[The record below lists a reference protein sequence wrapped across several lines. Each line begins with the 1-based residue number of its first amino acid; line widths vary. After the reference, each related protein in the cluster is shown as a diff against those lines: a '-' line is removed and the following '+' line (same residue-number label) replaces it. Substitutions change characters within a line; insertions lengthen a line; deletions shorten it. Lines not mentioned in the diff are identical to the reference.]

1 MALGGSTAAWYNARM
16 PRPPRARPAAT
27 AEILRG
33 IFRHPPV
40 NPAELEQRLRS
51 LDGTEVRRFL
61 VEKLHSKE
69 LGEVEGG
76 LIISIFRVVGLGEAA
91 EPLIELVCDRSAQR
105 RARAYALTSLLHKD
119 EGGTLGER
127 LRRSVPEGEL
137 LLLAAQPVFDVLVSV
152 ESDPSAAEEVA
163 AALSGLEPA
172 MQPALFSQ
180 LEQLRRQVGTPA
192 VIAYGEVLQRGSVS
206 HPAVRKE
213 LIGALIEEGG
223 ADAAELLSSLRD
235 REQDPAA
242 RRELQGAL
250 LRLRTRSL
258 EGQAQSLGEYSAQ
271 LSSCDGQGAFFLLGS
286 RKNPDGRVTLAL
298 LCVRAA
304 ADLRDGY
311 VLTAQPPEQQDK
323 LLRAFASEA
332 GTRFAKIP
340 MPAAAALLKEATART
355 LALGMPLPADSLS
368 ALRFFERFEPTPAP
382 LPAPAPRT
390 RLTPA
395 ALRKILGRAEYRV
408 SWFFDDADLQA
419 SGLAEEQMP
428 PLSSPRSALWGT
440 ALKALAEGGGA
451 GLLRRV
457 VAMARHMA
465 LYHAL
470 REERE
475 EAALLA
481 AAAEATERD
490 FARSPLCRVL
500 LDRFLDPSAA
510 PELAMNSASESGPL
524 EDPLGIEGP
533 RGSDDDDDLGSGL
546 TRELA
551 AELGDEIPDLF
562 KAVTGRPARRQ
573 HLKARFFAAVEEP
586 RGRDLL
592 LLDLTEAVTLGLQR
606 ALSLLP
612 GDVRPRDEQQE
623 QAAHAMAVD
632 LRRFLLDRRRSD
644 VKALAGRLAEELVTT
659 CFLPSELASALALSV
674 LLTATRFV
682 DEVCGRC
689 PVRCIDQPARSVG
702 DAYFAPGHPARRR

>member
-1 MALGGSTAAWYNARM
+1 M
-16 PRPPRARPAAT
+16 
-27 AEILRG
+27 
-33 IFRHPPV
+33 
-40 NPAELEQRLRS
+40 
-51 LDGTEVRRFL
+51 RRFL
-61 VEKLHSKE
+61 VEKLRGKE

-91 EPLIELVCDRSAQR
+91 EPLIELVCDRAAQR

-119 EGGTLGER
+119 EGGALGER

-152 ESDPSAAEEVA
+152 ESDPAAAEEVA
-163 AALSGLEPA
+163 AALAGLEPA
-172 MQPALFSQ
+172 MQPALFAQ

-235 REQDPAA
+235 REQDQAA

-323 LLRAFASEA
+323 LLRAFATEA

-340 MPAAAALLKEATART
+340 LPAAAALLKEATART
-355 LALGMPLPADSLS
+355 LALGMPLPADALP
-368 ALRFFERFEPTPAP
+368 ALRFFERFEPVAAT

-419 SGLAEEQMP
+419 SGLAEDRMP
-428 PLSSPRSALWGT
+428 ALESPRSALWGA
-440 ALKALAEGGGA
+440 ALKALADGGGA
-451 GLLRRV
+451 GLARRV
-457 VAMARHMA
+457 VAMARHMS

-470 REERE
+470 RDERD
-475 EAALLA
+475 EAGLLA
-481 AAAEATERD
+481 AAADATEQD

-500 LDRFLDPSAA
+500 LERFLDPGAGT
-510 PELAMNSASESGPL
+510 ELRAASESGPH

-533 RGSDDDDDLGSGL
+533 AREDDDADMGSGL

-551 AELGDEIPDLF
+551 AELGDDIPDLF
-562 KAVTGRPARRQ
+562 KAVTNRPARRQ
-573 HLKARFFAAVEEP
+573 HLKARFFTGVEEP

-623 QAAHAMAVD
+623 QAAFAMAAD

>member
-1 MALGGSTAAWYNARM
+1 M

-27 AEILRG
+27 AETLRG

-61 VEKLHSKE
+61 VEKLRGKE

-91 EPLIELVCDRSAQR
+91 EPLIELVCDRAAQR

-119 EGGTLGER
+119 EGGALGER

-152 ESDPSAAEEVA
+152 ESDPAAAEEVA
-163 AALSGLEPA
+163 AALAGLEPA
-172 MQPALFSQ
+172 MQPALFAQ

-235 REQDPAA
+235 RAQDPSA

-323 LLRAFASEA
+323 LLRAFATEA

-340 MPAAAALLKEATART
+340 LPAAAALLKEATART
-355 LALGMPLPADSLS
+355 LALGMPLPADALP
-368 ALRFFERFEPTPAP
+368 ALRFFERFEPVSAP
-382 LPAPAPRT
+382 QPAPAPRT

-408 SWFFDDADLQA
+408 SWFFDDADLQRA
-419 SGLAEEQMP
+419 VGRRAQGAGRRRRRGSCAAGRGDGAAHGA
-428 PLSSPRSALWGT
+428 LSHAARRAGRGR
-440 ALKALAEGGGA
+440 AARRRGRGDGA
-451 GLLRRV
+451 GLRPQPAVPRAARALPRSRRGDG
-457 VAMARHMA
+457 A
-465 LYHAL
+465 
-470 REERE
+470 
-475 EAALLA
+475 
-481 AAAEATERD
+481 
-490 FARSPLCRVL
+490 
-500 LDRFLDPSAA
+500 
-510 PELAMNSASESGPL
+510 
-524 EDPLGIEGP
+524 P
-533 RGSDDDDDLGSGL
+533 RGE
-546 TRELA
+546 R
-551 AELGDEIPDLF
+551 
-562 KAVTGRPARRQ
+562 VRPARGSAGHRGPG
-573 HLKARFFAAVEEP
+573 AR
-586 RGRDLL
+586 
-592 LLDLTEAVTLGLQR
+592 
-606 ALSLLP
+606 
-612 GDVRPRDEQQE
+612 
-623 QAAHAMAVD
+623 
-632 LRRFLLDRRRSD
+632 
-644 VKALAGRLAEELVTT
+644 
-659 CFLPSELASALALSV
+659 
-674 LLTATRFV
+674 
-682 DEVCGRC
+682 
-689 PVRCIDQPARSVG
+689 
-702 DAYFAPGHPARRR
+702 